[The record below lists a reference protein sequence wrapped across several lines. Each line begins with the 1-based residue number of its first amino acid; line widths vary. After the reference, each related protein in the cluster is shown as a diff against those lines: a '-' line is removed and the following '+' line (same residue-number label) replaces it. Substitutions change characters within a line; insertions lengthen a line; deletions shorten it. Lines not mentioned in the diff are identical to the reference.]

1 MTITNVQPTQI
12 DDIGELSAVAYAND
26 PIFREIF
33 TDPRRHRAYL
43 LTSLAITL
51 RSKAP
56 GRLTRVALRDDAVV
70 GVAVWQTEGARSLPA
85 DLDRDM
91 SRVLR
96 KFLRRLGPDRQRF
109 AQFVVA
115 HRATMPMEPGW
126 LLGHLAVHPD
136 HHRGGIGSALLADG
150 LAQADAQGRT
160 VFVQTSRP
168 EYVAFYERSGF
179 TVISYHELYP
189 DSPLLWNLRREP
201 SIPPGAPAES

>member
-1 MTITNVQPTQI
+1 MTIANVQPKQI
-12 DDIGELSAVAYAND
+12 DDIGELSAVAFADD
-26 PIFREIF
+26 PIFREVF
-33 TDPRRHRAYL
+33 TDRRRHRAYL
-43 LTSLAITL
+43 LTTLAITL

-56 GRLTRVALRDDAVV
+56 ERIARVALRDDAVV
-70 GVAVWQTEGARSLPA
+70 GVAVWNTEGAKSLPT

-109 AQFVVA
+109 ARFVLT

-136 HHRGGIGSALLADG
+136 HHRSGIGSALLADG
-150 LAQADAQGRT
+150 LARADAQGRT

-179 TVISYHELYP
+179 TVISCHELYP
-189 DSPLLWNLRREP
+189 DSPLLWNLRRAP
-201 SIPPGAPAES
+201 SIPPDALAAS